1 MMSLRGRGYGAPG
14 SNEGGLVPF
23 VELLHDP
30 ERVEFAVVLAVRDAL
45 PSVIASH
52 LEAVDPEHAVTPAMV
67 DVRVLE
73 ASPHDRLACPLYVT
87 ILSRTEP
94 ARRHGHDAFVAAVTE
109 DLGAVGLPLD
119 AMVESILTD
128 RASSYRYS

>member
-1 MMSLRGRGYGAPG
+1 
-14 SNEGGLVPF
+14 VPF

-30 ERVEFAVVLAVRDAL
+30 ARVEVAVVLAVRDAL
-45 PSVIASH
+45 PEVVASH
-52 LEAVDPEHAVTPAMV
+52 LGSVDPDHQVTPAMV

-73 ASPHDRLACPLYVT
+73 AGAHDRLACPLYVT

-94 ARRHGHDAFVAAVTE
+94 ARRAGHETFVAAVTD
-109 DLGAVGLPLD
+109 DLAAVGLPPH

-128 RASSYRYS
+128 RASSYHYG